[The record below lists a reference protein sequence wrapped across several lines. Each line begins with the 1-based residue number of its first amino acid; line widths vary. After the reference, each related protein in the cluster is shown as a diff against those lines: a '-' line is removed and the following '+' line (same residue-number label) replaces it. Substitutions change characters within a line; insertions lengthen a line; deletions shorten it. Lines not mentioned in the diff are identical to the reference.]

1 MFTTPIHVIGATGRS
16 GLALC
21 RTLAARGNTIIP
33 VIRNP
38 GRLAKDLPPARIAD
52 LTGPRARLAAALSD
66 AKLIVTTAHARH
78 IGAILAASA
87 PDVPL
92 IALGSTRKFTQW
104 PDAHGLGVLAGEK
117 ALHDAGRPGI
127 LLHPTMIY
135 GAEGE
140 DNVQRLA
147 ALLKILPFVPL
158 PEGGRAL
165 VQPIYQGDVTR
176 SIVAAL
182 DLAAQGAVRAPES
195 LVIAGPEAMP
205 YRNFVQAIARAAGLP
220 RRRILSLPSSLLMAV
235 APLVARLPKMPAI
248 GRDEIRRLLED
259 KAFDTEPMRARLG
272 VMSIPFEQGLSQL
285 FTPSS

>member
-33 VIRNP
+33 VIRDP

-52 LTGPRARLAAALSD
+52 LTGPRAPLAAALSD
-66 AKLIVTTAHARH
+66 AKLIVTTAHVRH

-182 DLAAQGAVRAPES
+182 DLAAQGAVQAPES

-205 YRNFVQAIARAAGLP
+205 YRDFVQAIARAAGLP

-272 VMSIPFEQGLSQL
+272 VMSIPFEQGLSRL